1 MLLLLNIP
9 HHTAEIEFVP
19 ISYNPEVRVQEYKL
33 EFNDGSTPSAAC
45 LKSVAHH
52 IDGSILFSGVF
63 DDQTGMLLHA
73 NSQPIEIYSQA
84 LDDVTHNILCVLL
97 DNDIRSDITV
107 DSKNL
112 SFTEMTLD
120 SIKKDSLADFQK
132 KDATG
137 RKLSYRIIVKNG
149 KIIGVLSL
157 IGDEMKEIPF
167 IEHNVPNPGSLV
179 IIDKGYGGR
188 KWAVVKNL
196 PTGLIV
202 TNDPHKELSC
212 LQLLLCLLFLFGAR
226 SQRRQLHCFNFA

>member
-1 MLLLLNIP
+1 MFYYCKLFP
-9 HHTAEIEFVP
+9 AEIEFVP
-19 ISYNPEVRVQEYKL
+19 ISYTPEVRVQEYKL
-33 EFNDGSTPSAAC
+33 DFNDGSNPSDKC

-73 NSQPIEIYSQA
+73 SSQPIEIYSQA

-112 SFTEMTLD
+112 SYTEMTLD
-120 SIKKDSLADFQK
+120 TIKKDSLADFQK

-137 RKLSYRIIVKNG
+137 RKLSYRIVVKSG
-149 KIIGVLSL
+149 QIIGVLSL
-157 IGDEMKEIPF
+157 IGDEIKEMPF
-167 IEHNVPNPGSLV
+167 IEHFVPNPGSLV
-179 IIDKGYGGR
+179 IIDKGYGSR

-202 TNDPHKELSC
+202 TNDPHKKLSIFYLC
-212 LQLLLCLLFLFGAR
+212 FVLFFFSVVFFVLLIKKM
-226 SQRRQLHCFNFA
+226 QQK